1 MHYLAILNKPV
12 VLFMLCLSIM
22 HSMHSEPGM
31 KNYYAVC
38 QSMFKENKKLKYLS
52 LKKGKNVAL
61 EYNSYSNK
69 SPETNMWS
77 YFGNQLLN

>member
-1 MHYLAILNKPV
+1 
-12 VLFMLCLSIM
+12 
-22 HSMHSEPGM
+22 
-31 KNYYAVC
+31 
-38 QSMFKENKKLKYLS
+38 MFKENKKLKYLS

-77 YFGNQLLN
+77 YFGNQLLNWIMLKIENQGLNNLESI